1 MRLHWLLLLAV
12 ALAAGC
18 GKKTPTGLQT
28 PATPDPQA
36 TSAASPSPPVGRA
49 PMSAASP
56 AIVVPNDADVNATLG
71 RLSLEL
77 RKYVVRTRTVPKN
90 FEEFL
95 AKSQAQVPP
104 PPAGKKYAIEKQ
116 AVVLVNR

>member
-1 MRLHWLLLLAV
+1 MV
-12 ALAAGC
+12 A
-18 GKKTPTGLQT
+18 
-28 PATPDPQA
+28 PA
-36 TSAASPSPPVGRA
+36 
-49 PMSAASP
+49 P
-56 AIVVPNDADVNATLG
+56 AIVVQDSADMNTTLS

-77 RKYVVRTRTVPKN
+77 RKYVVRTRTVPKS

-104 PPAGKKYAIEKQ
+104 APAGKKYAIQGQ